1 MLKQARCALTAHC
14 VAALLLSVSPLM
26 SAAPAEAATYYV
38 SVTGDDARPGT
49 TIASAWRSMNRVNQQ
64 QLAPGD
70 NVLFEGGR
78 TFNGQL
84 SLDRVDAGRSDL
96 LVTIGSYG
104 PNGRATIAN
113 AQGTAIQVYNT
124 AGVRIVNLAVTG
136 AGRDVNT
143 GSGILFY
150 NDLPGDLLLAGVY
163 IEQVDVSG
171 FGDYGIEIGGWN
183 NRSGFRS
190 VRIEGATVRENGLG
204 GLLTYAFQR
213 AVHRDVYVGSTRAFL
228 NAGFSTLAGNS
239 GSGIV
244 LGGVDGG
251 TIERSVAYG
260 NGWRSTASEGPVGIW
275 TYDSNRVVIQFNES
289 YDNRTGGPAD
299 GGGFDLDSGT
309 SNSILQ
315 YNYSHGNDGAGF
327 MLAHGRA
334 DRIHAGNL
342 VRYNVSQNDGRRNKY
357 GGIHLWGRITSAEVH
372 NNTIYMAATASAAP
386 RGIEIGNRGV
396 EANDPEHVHLR
407 NNIVQTTGSVRVV
420 SASLSALDRSVDVR
434 LEGNLYWPSG
444 VSFRV
449 LWRDVLY
456 DSLTSWRTAT
466 GQERVA
472 GVDTGLTADPGLRAP
487 GSGPTFGSGGLIG
500 GLYHY
505 RLTAS
510 SAAIDSGLDL
520 TAFGV
525 VPGPRDYFGGG
536 SRRHLGYDV
545 GAHEFGT
552 DCPFTITPSSTSMP
566 AGGAS
571 TQVTLWTAALDCT
584 WAAVPAQP
592 WLSVGLQA
600 GGGPATITVRAD
612 PNPGALAR
620 TGKVAIAD
628 RTLTITQAAAAGTNP
643 GRELVLWTVD
653 AIVAGGW
660 NRVTDSSA
668 AGGVRL
674 QSPDLGAAKLLTAAA
689 APAAYFELPFD
700 ALAGVPYRLWIRGK
714 AAANSFANDSAFV
727 QFDASVNGSGTPV
740 YRIGTT
746 DAAPFVLEECSGCG
760 VSGWG
765 WEDNGYGAGMLGP
778 LIYFATTGT
787 HRVRVQV
794 REDGLGIDQIVLSSD
809 LYLTSA
815 PGAKKADTT
824 ILPKP

>member
-1 MLKQARCALTAHC
+1 MLKHARSALTAHW
-14 VAALLLSVSPLM
+14 VAALLLAGSALM
-26 SAAPAEAATYYV
+26 KAAPAEAAIYYV
-38 SVTGDDARPGT
+38 SATGDDGRAGT
-49 TIASAWRSMNRVNQQ
+49 TIASAWRSMSRVNQQ

-70 NVLFEGGR
+70 SVLFEGGR
-78 TFNGQL
+78 TFDGQL
-84 SLDRVDAGRSDL
+84 YLDRVDAGRSDL
-96 LVTIGSYG
+96 PVTISSYG
-104 PNGRATIAN
+104 PNGPATISN
-113 AQGTAIQVYNT
+113 AQGTAILVYDT
-124 AGVRIVNLAVTG
+124 AGVRIVNLAVVG
-136 AGRDVNT
+136 GGRDVNT

-183 NRSGFRS
+183 NRSGFGS
-190 VRIEGATVRENGLG
+190 VRIESATVRENGSG

-228 NAGFSTLAGNS
+228 NAGFSTVSGNS

-251 TIERSVAYG
+251 MIERSVAYS
-260 NGWRSTASEGPVGIW
+260 NGWRSTASQGPVGIW
-275 TYDSNRVVIQFNES
+275 AYDSNGVVIQFNEA

-334 DRIHAGNL
+334 DRVHAGNL

-357 GGIHLWGRITSAEVH
+357 GGIHLWGRITSAEIH
-372 NNTIYMAATASAAP
+372 NNTIYMAATASASP
-386 RGIEIGNRGV
+386 RGIDIGNRGV

-420 SASLSALDRSVDVR
+420 SATLSVLDRSVDVR

-444 VSFRV
+444 AAFRV
-449 LWRDVLY
+449 LWRDVSY
-456 DSLTSWRTAT
+456 DSLASWRTAT

-472 GVDTGLTADPGLRAP
+472 GVDTGLTADPELRAP
-487 GSGPTFGSGGLIG
+487 GSGPTFGSGALIG

-505 RLTAS
+505 RLTAAS
-510 SAAIDSGLDL
+510 PAIDRGLDL
-520 TAFGV
+520 TTFGV
-525 VPGPRDYFGGG
+525 LPGPRDYFGGG
-536 SRRHLGYDV
+536 SRRHLGFDV
-545 GAHEFGT
+545 GAHEFDT
-552 DCPFTITPSSTSMP
+552 DCPFTTTPSSTSM
-566 AGGAS
+566 GAS
-571 TQVTLWTAALDCT
+571 GASLQVSLWTAAPDCT

-592 WLSVGLQA
+592 WLHASPQA
-600 GGGPATITVRAD
+600 GGGPATITLRAD

-620 TGKVAIAD
+620 SGAVAIGD
-628 RTLTITQAAAAGTNP
+628 RTVTIAQAGSATTQ
-643 GRELVLWTVD
+643 GREIVLWAVD

-674 QSPDLGAAKLLTAAA
+674 QSPDLGAPKLLTAAA
-689 APAAYFELPFD
+689 APTAYFELPFY
-700 ALAGVPYRLWIRGK
+700 ALAGVSYRLWIRGK
-714 AAANSFANDSAFV
+714 AEANSYTNDSAFV
-727 QFDASVNGSGTPV
+727 QFDASVSSSGTAAF
-740 YRIGTT
+740 RIGTT
-746 DAAPFVLEECSGCG
+746 DATPYVLEACSGCG

-765 WEDNGYGAGMLGP
+765 WEDNGYGGGVLGP
-778 LIYFATTGT
+778 LIYFTTTGT

-794 REDGLGIDQIVLSSD
+794 REDGLGIDQIVLSSG
-809 LYLTSA
+809 LYLSAA
-815 PGAKKADTT
+815 PGAGNADTT
-824 ILPKP
+824 ILSKP